1 MNASS
6 WSILWLLT
14 PLTLARPASA
24 SGDRGDAYLGTGLCC
39 AASRCAAFLGAAAV
53 RAGVYAQWP
62 AAAAGAACVA
72 ASCLALLLP
81 EVGEEDVAEEEKG
94 ANAALRA

>member
-39 AASRCAAFLGAAAV
+39 AASRCAAV